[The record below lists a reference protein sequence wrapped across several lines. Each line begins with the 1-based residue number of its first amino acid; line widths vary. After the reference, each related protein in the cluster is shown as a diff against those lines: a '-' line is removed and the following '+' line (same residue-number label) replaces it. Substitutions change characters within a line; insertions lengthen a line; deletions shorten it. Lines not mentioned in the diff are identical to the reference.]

1 MLHNNVIVFYQSSA
15 YFYALFK
22 SGFIILTKAKICLEH
37 DLKKGLYNLQK
48 KKIL

>member
-22 SGFIILTKAKICLEH
+22 SGFIILTKTKTCLEH
-37 DLKKGLYNLQK
+37 NLKRFVQFTK